1 MLKSDYRPGLTVS
14 VKCVLPY
21 NPSTS
26 FSRQLGE
33 TLSDVPWRIERKNN
47 DYCAVV
53 RWRDGTEQ
61 VMLLRNLDII

>member
-14 VKCVLPY
+14 VKSVLPY
-21 NPSTS
+21 DPRTS
-26 FSRQLGE
+26 FRRQLGE

-53 RWRDGTEQ
+53 RWRDGNEQ